1 MSLMHCTHKLVLP
14 CSCLFKGVNAS
25 KENRL
30 WNVLW
35 KTVTSQIVCVTVQCS
50 FNPRYYVS
58 FMSLLLQWHS
68 SIDAENRILDQF

>member
-25 KENRL
+25 KENSL

-35 KTVTSQIVCVTVQCS
+35 KTVTSQIACVTVQCS
-50 FNPRYYVS
+50 
-58 FMSLLLQWHS
+58 
-68 SIDAENRILDQF
+68 SIQDTAFPLCHYCCSDTVVLMQ